1 MVECALNSYGIR
13 MGKLQLAVN
22 ATRSPQS
29 ACGIVRLCAW
39 RGMRYKTP
47 VSRQHASKPR
57 AQTKLEARKR
67 GRRSVTRL
75 KMEYSRVKLAG

>member
-22 ATRSPQS
+22 AIRNPQS

-57 AQTKLEARKR
+57 AQTKLEARR
-67 GRRSVTRL
+67 RRRRSVTRL
-75 KMEYSRVKLAG
+75 KMKYSRVKLAG

>member
-22 ATRSPQS
+22 AIRNPHA

-57 AQTKLEARKR
+57 AQTKLDARR
-67 GRRSVTRL
+67 RRRSVTRL